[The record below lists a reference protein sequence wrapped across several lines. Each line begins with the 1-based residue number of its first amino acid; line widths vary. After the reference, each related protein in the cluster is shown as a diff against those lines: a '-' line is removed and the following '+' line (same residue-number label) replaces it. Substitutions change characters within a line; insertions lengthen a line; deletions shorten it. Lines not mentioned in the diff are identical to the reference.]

1 MLGNRFNTRLFR
13 RKKTIMLNS
22 SSNSSNRLLR
32 INSSKLYSY
41 CKNSKSTLKMLTPT
55 SFLSFYMLSSN
66 RCKWDLLK
74 S

>member
-1 MLGNRFNTRLFR
+1 MLASRFNTRLFR
-13 RKKTIMLNS
+13 KRKTIMLNS
-22 SSNSSNRLLR
+22 NNSSSRLLR
-32 INSSKLYSY
+32 INYSKLYSY
-41 CKNSKSTLKMLTPT
+41 CKNSKSTLKMLTLT

>member
-1 MLGNRFNTRLFR
+1 MLANRFNTRLFR
-13 RKKTIMLNS
+13 KRKTIMLNS
-22 SSNSSNRLLR
+22 NSSSSRLLR

-41 CKNSKSTLKMLTPT
+41 CKNSKSTLKMLTLT
-55 SFLSFYMLSSN
+55 SFLSFYMLSNN